1 MIIMINRINAIN
13 RPEPTGGEKLFTTI
27 QLCETLNQDKAERL
41 ANKARKAGFP
51 VECITDGWSLWH
63 VKTRRLDYTTAFGIF
78 LRMQKKGFTPV
89 ML

>member
-1 MIIMINRINAIN
+1 M
-13 RPEPTGGEKLFTTI
+13 FTTI

-41 ANKARKAGFP
+41 AYRARKAGFD
-51 VECITDGWSLWH
+51 VECVTDGWSLWH
-63 VKTRRLDYTTAFGIF
+63 VQTRRLDYPTAFGIF